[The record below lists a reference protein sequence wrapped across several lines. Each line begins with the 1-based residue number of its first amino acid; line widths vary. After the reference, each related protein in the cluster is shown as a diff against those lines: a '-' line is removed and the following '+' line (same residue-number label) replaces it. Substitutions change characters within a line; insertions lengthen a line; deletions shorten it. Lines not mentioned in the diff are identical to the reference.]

1 MNNDIDDVYDVLKW
15 SDRLKG
21 LDHKK
26 SHKKGESG
34 WALKIVRGVLVAFAS
49 YIILVLMFEILNNI
63 LYSLSKGTNYG
74 TNYITNYYFYL
85 IFPSMFLGIA
95 FMLFPVKE

>member
-1 MNNDIDDVYDVLKW
+1 MNKDIDDVYDILKW
-15 SDRLKG
+15 SDRIDDLN
-21 LDHKK
+21 
-26 SHKKGESG
+26 HKKGESG
-34 WALKIVRGVLVAFAS
+34 WALKIVRGVLVALAS

-63 LYSLSKGTNYG
+63 LYSLSKG

-95 FMLFPVKE
+95 FMLFPVRE

>member
-15 SDRLKG
+15 SDRLKV
-21 LDHKK
+21 LDHK
-26 SHKKGESG
+26 SHKKGESR
-34 WALKIVRGVLVAFAS
+34 WALKIVRGVLIAFAS

-63 LYSLSKGTNYG
+63 LYSLSKGTNY
-74 TNYITNYYFYL
+74 ITKYYFYL

-95 FMLFPVKE
+95 FMLFPVRE